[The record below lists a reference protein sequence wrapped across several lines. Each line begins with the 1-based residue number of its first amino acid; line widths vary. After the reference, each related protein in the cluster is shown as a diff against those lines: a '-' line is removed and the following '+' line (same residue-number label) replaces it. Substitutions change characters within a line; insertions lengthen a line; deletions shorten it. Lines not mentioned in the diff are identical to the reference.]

1 MYININYNK
10 KKMDDSISNPEES
23 NSNQDY
29 IPPCPEN
36 FESHFNF
43 VFGDNN
49 ESNDIMP
56 ESKEEENENVIF
68 YSNPP
73 VSIIDTE
80 VKKSSPFVVHKE
92 EDYIIFRP
100 SKMKNWKK
108 YDLLIFKIWKEEKT
122 RKEEPDDIRKKIKSR
137 FFKSLKVYINQM
149 FNDLHINKKFEFL
162 PQSFISIISKSKNKE
177 MLDKT
182 LEDIII
188 SFIQD
193 NSSKN
198 INNYQ
203 LMMFLKENI
212 NNNGIKKLYRV
223 FSTSIKKLFDEYLNS
238 EEFDNSITKL
248 EKEGNYSNY
257 IHNYILLAK
266 NFVEYFSN

>member
-1 MYININYNK
+1 
-10 KKMDDSISNPEES
+10 MDDSISNPEES

-68 YSNPP
+68 YSNTP

-193 NSSKN
+193 NTSKN

-223 FSTSIKKLFDEYLNS
+223 FSTSIKKLFD
-238 EEFDNSITKL
+238 
-248 EKEGNYSNY
+248 
-257 IHNYILLAK
+257 
-266 NFVEYFSN
+266 

>member
-1 MYININYNK
+1 
-10 KKMDDSISNPEES
+10 
-23 NSNQDY
+23 
-29 IPPCPEN
+29 
-36 FESHFNF
+36 
-43 VFGDNN
+43 
-49 ESNDIMP
+49 
-56 ESKEEENENVIF
+56 
-68 YSNPP
+68 
-73 VSIIDTE
+73 
-80 VKKSSPFVVHKE
+80 
-92 EDYIIFRP
+92 
-100 SKMKNWKK
+100 
-108 YDLLIFKIWKEEKT
+108 
-122 RKEEPDDIRKKIKSR
+122 
-137 FFKSLKVYINQM
+137 M

-188 SFIQD
+188 SFKQD

-257 IHNYILLAK
+257 IHNYILLAN